1 MQTDKQKNRQT
12 GNQTNRQ
19 KTSRYGQTDQKKK
32 TIPSYYN
39 LCTNN
44 YLLNIFR
51 IFLIVKK

>member
-32 TIPSYYN
+32 Q
-39 LCTNN
+39 
-44 YLLNIFR
+44 
-51 IFLIVKK
+51 FLVIIIYVQIITF